1 MTQQVI
7 LIDIDGTLADTTH
20 RHKYIQSEPKDWA
33 SFYGACL
40 DDAPIAPTIRL
51 VKALFESR
59 LFVCAYVT
67 GRPESTRRDTEE
79 WLKRQGLPTGP
90 IAMRVYGDHRPD
102 YSVKREAIE
111 RLRANG
117 WDPVL
122 AIEDRRQVVDMYRA
136 EGLICLQCAEG
147 NF

>member
-1 MTQQVI
+1 M
-7 LIDIDGTLADTTH
+7 
-20 RHKYIQSEPKDWA
+20 
-33 SFYGACL
+33 
-40 DDAPIAPTIRL
+40 
-51 VKALFESR
+51 
-59 LFVCAYVT
+59 
-67 GRPESTRRDTEE
+67 
-79 WLKRQGLPTGP
+79 
-90 IAMRVYGDHRPD
+90 
-102 YSVKREAIE
+102 KREAIE

>member
-1 MTQQVI
+1 M
-7 LIDIDGTLADTTH
+7 
-20 RHKYIQSEPKDWA
+20 
-33 SFYGACL
+33 
-40 DDAPIAPTIRL
+40 
-51 VKALFESR
+51 
-59 LFVCAYVT
+59 T

-90 IAMRVYGDHRPD
+90 IAMRVDGDHRPD

>member
-1 MTQQVI
+1 
-7 LIDIDGTLADTTH
+7 
-20 RHKYIQSEPKDWA
+20 
-33 SFYGACL
+33 
-40 DDAPIAPTIRL
+40 
-51 VKALFESR
+51 
-59 LFVCAYVT
+59 
-67 GRPESTRRDTEE
+67 
-79 WLKRQGLPTGP
+79 
-90 IAMRVYGDHRPD
+90 MRVDGDHRPD
-102 YSVKREAIE
+102 YLVKREAIE